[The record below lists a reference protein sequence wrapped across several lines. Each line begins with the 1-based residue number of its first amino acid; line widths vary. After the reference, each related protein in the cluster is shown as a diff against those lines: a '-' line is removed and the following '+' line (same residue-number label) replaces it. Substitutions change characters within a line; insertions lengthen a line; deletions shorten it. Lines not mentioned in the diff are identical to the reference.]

1 MCVYLFCIP
10 CLVLSLYRSSSG
22 FNLHTP
28 FNLDKSLDIF
38 LTAVYYLISLSVI
51 INKLT
56 CFLHFRL
63 CSDLWVVYIFCIFLL
78 LNNTFTAMSGL
89 FFSNLSIFL
98 IDTGNSSFFQLYF
111 FFYKAS
117 AS

>member
-10 CLVLSLYRSSSG
+10 CLVLSLYRSSSD

-63 CSDLWVVYIFCIFLL
+63 CSDLRVVYIFCIFLL

-98 IDTGNSSFFQLYF
+98 IDTGNSSFFQLYC